1 MMRNKFFTTIG
12 SLFCIMFF
20 NMTNSLAQ
28 YQPLYKTIPNNIS
41 TKNQEAE
48 SNNAGILIV
57 EKVSIPSYQYFR
69 VASDNTKKPCVIIC
83 PGGGYA
89 ILAAGH
95 EGSDLANY
103 FNSIGVNAI
112 VLKYRIP
119 NAENQIDKTI
129 APLQDAQQAMLL
141 ARTNAEN
148 WGIDKNKIGVMGF
161 SAGGHLAASLATHY
175 NDVKIENPSKI
186 SLRPDFQLLIYPVIS
201 FGPEGHEGS
210 RINLIG
216 NFNSRGLIQDS
227 QILRGLLTNFYGEN
241 LEIRRVQHIL
251 PECPQAELN
260 IFLEVINPALFIF
273 ASKNIY
279 LPNIEWTYKT
289 WIPYLKEFDEIWVK
303 TLEAQQ
309 IFSKYSSNV
318 KFLGWTSIDK
328 EFKEKKNIF
337 LDMSLL
343 SVK

>member
-1 MMRNKFFTTIG
+1 MST
-12 SLFCIMFF
+12 
-20 NMTNSLAQ
+20 SLAQ

-119 NAENQIDKTI
+119 NAENQIDKSI

-148 WGIDKNKIGVMGF
+148 WGIDKNKIGIMGF
-161 SAGGHLAASLATHY
+161 SAGGHLASSLATHY
-175 NDVKIENPSKI
+175 SDVKIENPSKI

-216 NFNSRGLIQDS
+216 NTNDEKTKKAIDYFSNEKQITKDTPPAFLVHSKDDDAVPVAGAIHYYDNLIAHK
-227 QILRGLLTNFYGEN
+227 
-241 LEIRRVQHIL
+241 V
-251 PECPQAELN
+251 PAE
-260 IFLEVINPALFIF
+260 
-273 ASKNIY
+273 IY
-279 LPNIEWTYKT
+279 LYEKGGHGYGMKNATS
-289 WIPYLKEFDEIWVK
+289 EID
-303 TLEAQQ
+303 
-309 IFSKYSSNV
+309 
-318 KFLGWTSIDK
+318 WTSLMKIWMQK
-328 EFKEKKNIF
+328 SKIIQ
-337 LDMSLL
+337 
-343 SVK
+343 

>member
-12 SLFCIMFF
+12 SLFCLIFF
-20 NMTNSLAQ
+20 TMSTSLAQ

-119 NAENQIDKTI
+119 NAENQIDKSI

-141 ARTNAEN
+141 ARTNADS
-148 WGIDKNKIGVMGF
+148 WGIDKNKIGIMGF
-161 SAGGHLAASLATHY
+161 SAGGHLAATAATHFEKDY
-175 NDVKIENPSKI
+175 TGVDDGIN
-186 SLRPDFQLLIYPVIS
+186 LRPDYQILLYPVIS
-201 FGPEGHEGS
+201 FRPFGHSGS
-210 RINLIG
+210 SLNLLGKKPSEELIHLFS
-216 NFNSRGLIQDS
+216 NEEQITDYTPKAFMVHAADDKAVPIKNSLYYVEKLTENNVAADLHVYAKGGHGFGLNNKTTKELWFDR
-227 QILRGLLTNFYGEN
+227 LAEWLKTN
-241 LEIRRVQHIL
+241 HIL
-251 PECPQAELN
+251 
-260 IFLEVINPALFIF
+260 
-273 ASKNIY
+273 
-279 LPNIEWTYKT
+279 
-289 WIPYLKEFDEIWVK
+289 
-303 TLEAQQ
+303 
-309 IFSKYSSNV
+309 
-318 KFLGWTSIDK
+318 
-328 EFKEKKNIF
+328 
-337 LDMSLL
+337 
-343 SVK
+343 

>member
-12 SLFCIMFF
+12 SLFCLIFF
-20 NMTNSLAQ
+20 TMSTSLAQ

-119 NAENQIDKTI
+119 NAENQIDKSI

-216 NFNSRGLIQDS
+216 NTNDEKTKKAIDYFSNEKQITKDTPPAFLVHSKDDDAVPVAGAIHYYDNLIAHK
-227 QILRGLLTNFYGEN
+227 
-241 LEIRRVQHIL
+241 V
-251 PECPQAELN
+251 PAE
-260 IFLEVINPALFIF
+260 
-273 ASKNIY
+273 IY
-279 LPNIEWTYKT
+279 LYEKGGHGYGMKNATSEIDWTSLMKT
-289 WIPYLKEFDEIWVK
+289 WMQK
-303 TLEAQQ
+303 
-309 IFSKYSSNV
+309 SK
-318 KFLGWTSIDK
+318 I
-328 EFKEKKNIF
+328 IQ
-337 LDMSLL
+337 
-343 SVK
+343 

>member
-1 MMRNKFFTTIG
+1 MST
-12 SLFCIMFF
+12 
-20 NMTNSLAQ
+20 SLAQ

-69 VASDNTKKPCVIIC
+69 VASDNTKRPCVIIC

-119 NAENQIDKTI
+119 NAENQIDKSI

-216 NFNSRGLIQDS
+216 NTNDEKTKKAIDYFSNEKQITKDTPPAFLVHSKDDDAVPVAGAIHYYDNLIAHK
-227 QILRGLLTNFYGEN
+227 
-241 LEIRRVQHIL
+241 V
-251 PECPQAELN
+251 PAE
-260 IFLEVINPALFIF
+260 
-273 ASKNIY
+273 IY
-279 LPNIEWTYKT
+279 LYEKGGHGYGMKNATS
-289 WIPYLKEFDEIWVK
+289 EID
-303 TLEAQQ
+303 
-309 IFSKYSSNV
+309 
-318 KFLGWTSIDK
+318 WTSLMKIWMQK
-328 EFKEKKNIF
+328 SKIIQ
-337 LDMSLL
+337 
-343 SVK
+343 